1 MTSRFHPAALIAG
14 TALCAAVAMTAV
26 TITAAAQNKGAPV
39 SDRWPTTNPSIQAPA
54 NPKASQPVT
63 TQDSPIQ
70 LSQALYLIR
79 STLLTLNDANR
90 SGNYSV
96 LRDLAAPD
104 FRARNTAADLA
115 AIFADLR
122 ARKFDLFAVAIEA
135 PQLAA
140 TPSIG
145 ADRMLRLR
153 GHFPTRPL
161 QIEFDLLFQ
170 DVGGQWLLFGISVA
184 TPPAPVAN
192 QQPSARPATR

>member
-1 MTSRFHPAALIAG
+1 MKWRCHFLRFLAI
-14 TALCAAVAMTAV
+14 AAVLPSS
-26 TITAAAQNKGAPV
+26 TIAIAQDNRSPV
-39 SDRWPTTNPSIQAPA
+39 ADRWPTTNTAIQHPSSSKAQAQEARGPE
-54 NPKASQPVT
+54 
-63 TQDSPIQ
+63 SPIH
-70 LSQALYLIR
+70 LPQALYLIR

-140 TPSIG
+140 APSIG
-145 ADRMLRLR
+145 NDRMLRLR
-153 GHFPTRPL
+153 GHFPTHPL
-161 QIEFDLLFQ
+161 QIHFDLLFQ
-170 DVGGQWLLFGISVA
+170 DIGGQWLLFGISVA

-192 QQPSARPATR
+192 QQPVSQPAKR

>member
-1 MTSRFHPAALIAG
+1 MNPQSCLTGLLIGAAI
-14 TALCAAVAMTAV
+14 CAAAMVTAV
-26 TITAAAQNKGAPV
+26 AQEKRSPV
-39 SDRWPTTNPSIQAPA
+39 TDRWPTTNPSIPSPA
-54 NPKASQPVT
+54 NPRSQSQTVKDPE
-63 TQDSPIQ
+63 SPIQ
-70 LSQALYLIR
+70 LPQALYLIR

-122 ARKFDLFAVAIEA
+122 ARRFDLFAVAIEA

-145 ADRMLRLR
+145 PDRMLRLR
-153 GHFPTRPL
+153 GHFPT
-161 QIEFDLLFQ
+161 
-170 DVGGQWLLFGISVA
+170 S
-184 TPPAPVAN
+184 
-192 QQPSARPATR
+192 

>member
-1 MTSRFHPAALIAG
+1 MTSRFHSAALIAA
-14 TALCAAVAMTAV
+14 TALSAAVAMTAV
-26 TITAAAQNKGAPV
+26 TMTAVAQNKGAPV
-39 SDRWPTTNPSIQAPA
+39 SDRWPTTNPSIQGPA
-54 NPKASQPVT
+54 NPKPSQPAT
-63 TQDSPIQ
+63 APESPIH
-70 LSQALYLIR
+70 LPQALYLIR

-115 AIFADLR
+115 VIFADLR

-140 TPSIG
+140 SPSIG

-170 DVGGQWLLFGISVA
+170 DVGGQWLPFGISVA
-184 TPPAPVAN
+184 TPPA
-192 QQPSARPATR
+192 RPATR

>member
-1 MTSRFHPAALIAG
+1 MILRFHFWRPLAAAIAFASG
-14 TALCAAVAMTAV
+14 TVTAVA
-26 TITAAAQNKGAPV
+26 QNNRTPID
-39 SDRWPTTNPSIQAPA
+39 DRWPTTNPSIQAPS
-54 NPKASQPVT
+54 NSKPQ
-63 TQDSPIQ
+63 TQSAKSPESPIQ
-70 LSQALYLIR
+70 LPQALYLIR

-115 AIFADLR
+115 AIFSDLR

-140 TPSIG
+140 APSIG
-145 ADRMLRLR
+145 SDRMLRLR
-153 GHFPTRPL
+153 GHFPTHPL

-170 DVGGQWLLFGISVA
+170 DVGGQWLLFGLSVA
-184 TPPAPVAN
+184 TPPAPVAH
-192 QQPSARPATR
+192 QQPVSKPTKQ